1 MKFVKW
7 FIILVAVLLGLFLV
21 ITFFLPTDYKIERTV
36 EIEAPAAIVY
46 SQVADLE
53 VWQEWNPWNE
63 MDPDMVIEYGE
74 TTVGPGATYTWTSE
88 VAGNGE
94 MTILEATPHEHV
106 RFELIFEGY
115 EDLPSYSSIYMDSG
129 ENPETTTV
137 TWTFEGNVGDSFFAR
152 WMTVMVDKFVGASY
166 EKGLNMLKERCEALA
181 SDPQAVLEKV
191 PLP

>member
-21 ITFFLPTDYKIERTV
+21 ITFFLPTEYEIERTV
-36 EIEAPAAIVY
+36 EINAPAEIVY
-46 SQVADLE
+46 SQVADLK

-63 MDPDMVIEYGE
+63 MDPEMVIEYAE
-74 TTVGPGATYTWTSE
+74 QTTGPGASYVWTSE
-88 VAGNGE
+88 VAGNGK
-94 MTILEATPHEHV
+94 MIILDATPNRHV

-115 EDLPSYSSIYMDSG
+115 EDLPAFSSIHLDPG
-129 ENPETTTV
+129 ENPATTSV
-137 TWTFEGNVGDSFFAR
+137 SWTFEGTVGDNFFAR

-166 EKGLNMLKERCEALA
+166 EKGLGLLKERCEAIA
-181 SDPQAVLEKV
+181 ADPQSVLGDV